1 MEHTTTGAPRPPTE
15 PAYGPRALEPFNPVR
30 RTGERGGRGPGEAG
44 RLLGFGT
51 ADQLLGLGEA
61 DQWLGEPAAHPP
73 TRVVYP
79 PTRVV
84 HSPDPDPDPGADRAP
99 TLRPYTAAES
109 NARHRKLI
117 AAGVTDLS
125 VVFDVPTRTGHDSDA
140 PAARGEVGRAGVAI
154 DSIDD
159 MRVLFAGI
167 PLDEVVT
174 SMRCGA
180 CAAPLLLLYQLVA
193 EEQGVAAG
201 GLSGAFH
208 DGGAGECVPDGDRIF
223 PPGPSARLAADLV
236 RYCRTEVPQ
245 WATDARRV
253 VWETGPGAYVVSR
266 TGSVP
271 FGGGRP
277 DGSAPADPA
286 AAVRQGERIAKLRAW
301 REQRD
306 VDAALTALKKAAA
319 GDGNVLRPM
328 REALRARA
336 TVGEVCDVLREVW
349 GIRLP
354 ADAR

>member
-15 PAYGPRALEPFNPVR
+15 PAYGPRALEPFNPAR

-44 RLLGFGT
+44 RRLVEADQRLGFV
-51 ADQLLGLGEA
+51 EA

-73 TRVVYP
+73 TRVVHP
-79 PTRVV
+79 
-84 HSPDPDPDPGADRAP
+84 PDPGTDRAP
-99 TLRPYTAAES
+99 TQWPYTAPGTAAES

-117 AAGVTDLS
+117 AAGATDLS

-201 GLSGAFH
+201 RLSGTFH
-208 DGGAGECVPDGDRIF
+208 DAGAGECVPDGDRIF

-236 RYCRTEVPQ
+236 RYCRTEIPQ

-253 VWETGPGAYVVSR
+253 VRETGPGAYVVPR
-266 TGSVP
+266 TGSAP
-271 FGGGRP
+271 S
-277 DGSAPADPA
+277 DGERPADPS

-319 GDGNVLRPM
+319 GDGDVLRPM

-336 TVGEVCDVLREVW
+336 TVGDVCDALREVW

>member
-1 MEHTTTGAPRPPTE
+1 MEHTATGAPRPPTE
-15 PAYGPRALEPFNPVR
+15 PAYGPRALEPFNPAR

-44 RLLGFGT
+44 RRLGF
-51 ADQLLGLGEA
+51 GEA

-73 TRVVYP
+73 TRVVHP
-79 PTRVV
+79 
-84 HSPDPDPDPGADRAP
+84 PDPDPDPGADRAP
-99 TLRPYTAAES
+99 TWWSSTASGTAAEC

-117 AAGVTDLS
+117 AAGVRDLS
-125 VVFDVPTRTGHDSDA
+125 VVFDVPTRAGHDSDA

-167 PLDEVVT
+167 PLEEVVT

-193 EEQGVAAG
+193 EEQGAAAG
-201 GLSGAFH
+201 RLSGTFH

-236 RYCRTEVPQ
+236 RYCRTELPQ
-245 WATDARRV
+245 WAADACRMVR
-253 VWETGPGAYVVSR
+253 ETGPGAYVVPL
-266 TGSVP
+266 TGSVT
-271 FGGGRP
+271 FDGERP
-277 DGSAPADPA
+277 EGPAPADPA

-306 VDAALTALKKAAA
+306 VDAALTRLKKAAA
-319 GDGNVLRPM
+319 GDGDVLRPM

-336 TVGEVCDVLREVW
+336 TVGEVCDALREVW

>member
-1 MEHTTTGAPRPPTE
+1 MH
-15 PAYGPRALEPFNPVR
+15 GPPVR
-30 RTGERGGRGPGEAG
+30 EPGNPDRRKRKGERSGQGPGEAG
-44 RLLGFGT
+44 TWLR
-51 ADQLLGLGEA
+51 EA
-61 DQWLGEPAAHPP
+61 DQSLREPSAHPS
-73 TRVVYP
+73 TRVAHPDPRTDRP
-79 PTRVV
+79 PT
-84 HSPDPDPDPGADRAP
+84 PGPCTALVAG
-99 TLRPYTAAES
+99 TAAEA
-109 NARHRKLI
+109 NARYRRQI
-117 AAGVTDLS
+117 AAGTTELS

-140 PAARGEVGRAGVAI
+140 PAASAEVGRAGVAI

-201 GLSGAFH
+201 RLSGTVIVQ
-208 DGGAGECVPDGDRIF
+208 DGGAGECTPQGARVF

-236 RYCRTEVPQ
+236 RYCRTELPQ
-245 WATDARRV
+245 WATDARQV
-253 VWETGPGAYVVSR
+253 VRETGPGAYVVPL
-266 TGSVP
+266 TGSVT
-271 FGGGRP
+271 FDAERP
-277 DGSAPADPA
+277 EGPAPADPA

-306 VDAALTALKKAAA
+306 VDAALTRLKKAAA
-319 GDGNVLRPM
+319 GDGDVLRPM

-336 TVGEVCDVLREVW
+336 TVGEVCDALREVW

>member
-15 PAYGPRALEPFNPVR
+15 PAYGPRALEPFNPAR
-30 RTGERGGRGPGEAG
+30 RTGERGGRGPGEA
-44 RLLGFGT
+44 
-51 ADQLLGLGEA
+51 DQLLGFGEA
-61 DQWLGEPAAHPP
+61 DQWLGEPAAHRP
-73 TRVVYP
+73 TRAVHP

-84 HSPDPDPDPGADRAP
+84 HSPDLGADRAP
-99 TLRPYTAAES
+99 RLWPYTASGTAAES
-109 NARHRKLI
+109 NARYRKLI
-117 AAGVTDLS
+117 VAGVTDLS
-125 VVFDVPTRTGHDSDA
+125 VVFDVPTRTGYDSDA

-167 PLDEVVT
+167 PLEEVVT
-174 SMRCGA
+174 SMGCGA

-201 GLSGAFH
+201 RLSGMFH

-245 WATDARRV
+245 WATGARRV
-253 VWETGPGAYVVSR
+253 VRETGPGAYVVPC
-266 TGSVP
+266 TGPVP
-271 FGGGRP
+271 FDGVRP
-277 DGSAPADPA
+277 EGPAPAGPA

-306 VDAALTALKKAAA
+306 VDAALTRLKKAAA
-319 GDGNVLRPM
+319 GDGNVLCPM

-336 TVGEVCDVLREVW
+336 TVGEVCDALREVW
-349 GIRLP
+349 GIRLS

>member
-1 MEHTTTGAPRPPTE
+1 MEHTATGAPRPPTE
-15 PAYGPRALEPFNPVR
+15 PAYGPRALEPFNPAR

-44 RLLGFGT
+44 RRLGF
-51 ADQLLGLGEA
+51 GEA

-73 TRVVYP
+73 TRVVHP
-79 PTRVV
+79 
-84 HSPDPDPDPGADRAP
+84 PDPDPGADRAP
-99 TLRPYTAAES
+99 TWWSSTASGTAAEC

-117 AAGVTDLS
+117 AAGVRDLS
-125 VVFDVPTRTGHDSDA
+125 VVFDVPTRAGHDSDA

-167 PLDEVVT
+167 PLEEVVT

-193 EEQGVAAG
+193 EEQGAAAG
-201 GLSGAFH
+201 RLSGTFH

-236 RYCRTEVPQ
+236 RYCRTELPQ
-245 WATDARRV
+245 WAADACRV
-253 VWETGPGAYVVSR
+253 VRETGPGAYVVPL
-266 TGSVP
+266 TGSVT
-271 FGGGRP
+271 FDGERP
-277 DGSAPADPA
+277 EGPAPADPA

-306 VDAALTALKKAAA
+306 VDAALTRLKKAAA
-319 GDGNVLRPM
+319 GDGDVLRPM

-336 TVGEVCDVLREVW
+336 TVGEVCDALREVW